1 MESAG
6 PHAARDWYR
15 AINTLPPN
23 PNTDKSIP
31 WVLRHGLH
39 AEDTVLAWMN
49 ERMRTLS
56 LHEGAEN
63 IRLVVVGSFIKGGSG
78 RLQYACNDPKMTNKN
93 PTCLKVV
100 EAVGGKTI
108 GWGETAEWMDAEDR
122 RESLEAGAGQGGAGQ
137 GGAGQGGTGQGGA
150 GQGGAGY
157 GGGGQG
163 GTGYGGTGQGGAGYG
178 GAGQGFQESNT
189 PYDMAYHMSALSMG
203 AGKKSGGAPKPVGLS
218 KGQLSSNNVF
228 AALQTLGEGARN
240 SDNHPVYYGSIPD
253 QKGKPTVQRVAV
265 NVYGMTIKQ
274 SQYFCFDLEGNAFDI
289 PPVVSKKDPTPERAA
304 KLYEI
309 AKALHSGKMAAA
321 PIPEAYYEAPQTHY
335 DPPVQSGHA
344 AYGHVS
350 EGSNITYRPSTA
362 SSGGSSGEY
371 TPRPDSRDGTTHPA
385 SYHASAPRTA
395 PHDQHPVV
403 SSYGH
408 PAGDSYGPHPGAHH
422 DAPGSRPSTSG
433 SAGPGQPPISQSVP
447 AGGGPS
453 KPLPAASKPSVAR
466 TPPRNVKLASQK
478 FKGTFTVHGIAN
490 GRPYIK
496 GLSKNNEHYEL
507 SWSDKNDRFYISLGS
522 DRKDRIYLSG
532 VKV

>member
-1 MESAG
+1 
-6 PHAARDWYR
+6 
-15 AINTLPPN
+15 
-23 PNTDKSIP
+23 
-31 WVLRHGLH
+31 
-39 AEDTVLAWMN
+39 
-49 ERMRTLS
+49 
-56 LHEGAEN
+56 
-63 IRLVVVGSFIKGGSG
+63 
-78 RLQYACNDPKMTNKN
+78 
-93 PTCLKVV
+93 
-100 EAVGGKTI
+100 
-108 GWGETAEWMDAEDR
+108 
-122 RESLEAGAGQGGAGQ
+122 
-137 GGAGQGGTGQGGA
+137 
-150 GQGGAGY
+150 
-157 GGGGQG
+157 
-163 GTGYGGTGQGGAGYG
+163 
-178 GAGQGFQESNT
+178 
-189 PYDMAYHMSALSMG
+189 
-203 AGKKSGGAPKPVGLS
+203 
-218 KGQLSSNNVF
+218 
-228 AALQTLGEGARN
+228 
-240 SDNHPVYYGSIPD
+240 
-253 QKGKPTVQRVAV
+253 
-265 NVYGMTIKQ
+265 
-274 SQYFCFDLEGNAFDI
+274 
-289 PPVVSKKDPTPERAA
+289 
-304 KLYEI
+304 
-309 AKALHSGKMAAA
+309 MAAA

-371 TPRPDSRDGTTHPA
+371 TTRPESRDGTTHPA

-395 PHDQHPVV
+395 PHDQHPAVT
-403 SSYGH
+403 SYGH

-433 SAGPGQPPISQSVP
+433 SAGPGQPPVSQSVP